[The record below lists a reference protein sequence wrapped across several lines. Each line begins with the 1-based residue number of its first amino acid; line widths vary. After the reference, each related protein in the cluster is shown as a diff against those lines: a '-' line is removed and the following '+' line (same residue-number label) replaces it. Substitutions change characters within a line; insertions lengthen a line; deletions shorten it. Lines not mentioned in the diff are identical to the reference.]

1 MSCGRLPAGF
11 VQNGGALGPPQEV
24 TVSTRLGNA
33 NLLPDDVN
41 HALTVCVDQ
50 HSVA

>member
-1 MSCGRLPAGF
+1 MSRVRLPTGV
-11 VQNGGALGPPQEV
+11 VQNAGALGLPQEV

-41 HALTVCVDQ
+41 HAPTVCVDP